1 LCEEYLLRNSSFSGR
16 RGCGSGV
23 WEIFSCRIGAAG
35 IHRFLTHPF
44 LAGVPHYLETPGME
58 EGYDA
63 LNVRNALRIA
73 AGLPIEPVPPQA
85 LKARGS
91 AGLTAPD

>member
-1 LCEEYLLRNSSFSGR
+1 
-16 RGCGSGV
+16 
-23 WEIFSCRIGAAG
+23 
-35 IHRFLTHPF
+35 
-44 LAGVPHYLETPGME
+44 MD

-73 AGLPIEPVPPQA
+73 AGEPMEPVPPEA